1 MKSHEILWNLIK
13 SHIRSMKPCELSKKT
28 HEHLMKQPTFPGK
41 TSHLSAIPNRP
52 AGATFV
58 RLRIAGAA
66 MPVVCAHLT
75 HLAIQVLQ
83 LTPACRGISIARLD
97 GKGIGRTWEN
107 NIKSWAIS
115 LVIKRNQIVYFVWL
129 CMSLII
135 LSYHILMCNKIQITS
150 QLMFN
155 MG

>member
-1 MKSHEILWNLIK
+1 
-13 SHIRSMKPCELSKKT
+13 
-28 HEHLMKQPTFPGK
+28 
-41 TSHLSAIPNRP
+41 
-52 AGATFV
+52 
-58 RLRIAGAA
+58 
-66 MPVVCAHLT
+66 
-75 HLAIQVLQ
+75 
-83 LTPACRGISIARLD
+83 LD